1 MSEMQELSRILYRHD
16 WPSVERW
23 ADCLTRLAELSD
35 DEICELERLATA
47 AETRA
52 AA

>member
-23 ADCLTRLAELSD
+23 VDCLSRLAELSD

-47 AETRA
+47 EARA

>member
-1 MSEMQELSRILYRHD
+1 MSEMQELSQILYRHD

-23 ADCLTRLAELSD
+23 AACLARLAELSD
-35 DEICELERLATA
+35 EEICELERLATIEA
-47 AETRA
+47 RA

>member
-1 MSEMQELSRILYRHD
+1 MSELQELSRILYRHD

-23 ADCLTRLAELSD
+23 VDCLSRLAELSD
-35 DEICELERLATA
+35 EEISELERLAGDA
-47 AETRA
+47 TRA